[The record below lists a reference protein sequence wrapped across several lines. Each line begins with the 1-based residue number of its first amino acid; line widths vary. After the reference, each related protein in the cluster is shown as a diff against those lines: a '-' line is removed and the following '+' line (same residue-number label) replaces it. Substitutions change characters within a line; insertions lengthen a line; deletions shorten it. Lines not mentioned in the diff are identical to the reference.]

1 MLQFLKKSAAR
12 RRSTGHGSGEEDNV
26 NKAGE
31 VITNG
36 GGATKTMTE
45 PVSDEEALREAERY
59 WMDQQNQDS
68 TNLCAPVVKSRL
80 SRNLLDI
87 LAEQSCICYFVQ
99 FLETKRA
106 LPLVKF
112 WLEVEGFKAAAAE
125 SVRLDERIAKG
136 VSGTVGQ
143 HRGLNRSV
151 SSDNYDSVS
160 FLSVDCDSISTFSE
174 NAFEDTGTTTDDP
187 TTASSRSCTPIPA
200 TTPLPVLLEEDRKP
214 ASNEEAM
221 RQSLTDDEKL
231 KLEEQPAAAAAT
243 NVQQNGG
250 GFNSL
255 VISDAV
261 RIYRK
266 FLASSS
272 PYYIEVPA
280 TILSAISL
288 ALCGGGN
295 CSERIFDDVQQYL
308 VEVMEKNHLNAFL
321 ESGFYCK
328 YTFEVLSSDSLTL
341 KDILCSEMALFY
353 FMEYLE
359 QKSKRHT
366 LEFCVSA
373 SHFHRTTTSVGSSGS
388 SSSQAQA
395 DAVVLYQKYFSLQA
409 TCSLTLSDKVRFLIE
424 EQICSQDV
432 GVIKRCFELP
442 SRIVERF
449 LDRQYFQGFL
459 KSPLYAKFLSELV
472 GKIGSNPAE
481 EASGNFGI
489 LAGRKQIFTNDRRV
503 GAGGNQRRGHRKTF
517 SDVTSDST
525 NRAAQAQHSPFISS
539 QNTLLAMPDASFHRK
554 RLNPPPLPSAGVG
567 SSDLMLIDSRQLY
580 NPDLLW
586 RRNSVAGLTFG
597 RVDALG
603 RYERDFDIA
612 EPPQD
617 DDRWS
622 KNRLKKAMRKLVN
635 LPEDKAQE
643 ELAWQVAEMIVKDI
657 TSVTLSGGSG
667 EMPPSDIPTSTAS
680 S

>member
-1 MLQFLKKSAAR
+1 MAKDKLP
-12 RRSTGHGSGEEDNV
+12 
-26 NKAGE
+26 
-31 VITNG
+31 
-36 GGATKTMTE
+36 E
-45 PVSDEEALREAERY
+45 PISSDDEALREAERY
-59 WMDQQNQDS
+59 WMDQQN
-68 TNLCAPVVKSRL
+68 LGPVAKSRL

-99 FLETKRA
+99 FLETKSA

-125 SVRLDERIAKG
+125 SVRLEERIAKG
-136 VSGTVGQ
+136 VQGTVQ
-143 HRGLNRSV
+143 HRGLNRSM

-174 NAFEDTGTTTDDP
+174 NAFEDAGTTTEDL
-187 TTASSRSCTPIPA
+187 TTSSRSCTP
-200 TTPLPVLLEEDRKP
+200 LPVLHEETGAKTTNQEDT
-214 ASNEEAM
+214 M

-231 KLEEQPAAAAAT
+231 KLEEQPNPTAT
-243 NVQQNGG
+243 ATTTATATASP

-266 FLASSS
+266 FLVSSSS

-280 TILSAISL
+280 TILAAISL
-288 ALCGGGN
+288 ALCGGGT
-295 CSERIFDDVQQYL
+295 CSEKIFDDAQQYL
-308 VEVMEKNHLNAFL
+308 VEVMEKNYLNAFL

-341 KDILCSEMALFY
+341 RDILCSEMALFY

-359 QKSKRHT
+359 QKGKRHT

-373 SHFHRTTTSVGSSGS
+373 SHFLRTTSGGSTTTTSQ
-388 SSSQAQA
+388 QAQA

-424 EQICSQDV
+424 EQICSTEVD
-432 GVIKRCFELP
+432 VIKRCFELP

-449 LDRQYFQGFL
+449 LERQYFQGFL
-459 KSPLYAKFLSELV
+459 RSPLYAKFLSELV

-489 LAGRKQIFTNDRRV
+489 LAGRKQIFTNDRRAA
-503 GAGGNQRRGHRKTF
+503 GGGNQRRGHRKTF

-525 NRAAQAQHSPFISS
+525 NRAKQQHSPFISS

-554 RLNPPPLPSAGVG
+554 RLTTTTSSGG
-567 SSDLMLIDSRQLY
+567 SDLMLIDSRQLY

-603 RYERDFDIA
+603 RYERDFDMA

-657 TSVTLSGGSG
+657 TSVTMNGG
-667 EMPPSDIPTSTAS
+667 EPPAMADIPNS
-680 S
+680 SS

>member
-1 MLQFLKKSAAR
+1 MSKDKL
-12 RRSTGHGSGEEDNV
+12 
-26 NKAGE
+26 
-31 VITNG
+31 
-36 GGATKTMTE
+36 
-45 PVSDEEALREAERY
+45 PVPISSDDEALREAERY
-59 WMDQQNQDS
+59 WMDQQN
-68 TNLCAPVVKSRL
+68 LGPVAKSRL

-99 FLETKRA
+99 FLETKSA

-125 SVRLDERIAKG
+125 SVRLEERIAKG
-136 VSGTVGQ
+136 VSTVQ
-143 HRGLNRSV
+143 HRGLNRSM

-174 NAFEDTGTTTDDP
+174 NAFEDAGTTTEDL
-187 TTASSRSCTPIPA
+187 TTSSRSCTP
-200 TTPLPVLLEEDRKP
+200 LPVLHEESGAKTTSSEDT
-214 ASNEEAM
+214 M

-231 KLEEQPAAAAAT
+231 KLEEQEPNPTAT
-243 NVQQNGG
+243 APTTATATASP

-266 FLASSS
+266 FLVSSSS

-280 TILSAISL
+280 TILAAISL
-288 ALCGGGN
+288 ALCGGGT

-308 VEVMEKNHLNAFL
+308 VEVMEKNYLNAFL

-341 KDILCSEMALFY
+341 RDILCSEMALFY

-373 SHFHRTTTSVGSSGS
+373 SHFLRTTSSGS
-388 SSSQAQA
+388 TTSQQAQA

-424 EQICSQDV
+424 EQICSTEVD
-432 GVIKRCFELP
+432 VIKRCFELP

-449 LDRQYFQGFL
+449 LERQYFQGFL
-459 KSPLYAKFLSELV
+459 RSPLYAKFLSELV

-489 LAGRKQIFTNDRRV
+489 LAGRKQIFTNDRRAA
-503 GAGGNQRRGHRKTF
+503 GGGNQRRGHRKTF

-525 NRAAQAQHSPFISS
+525 NRAKQQHSPFISS

-554 RLNPPPLPSAGVG
+554 RLTTTTSSGG
-567 SSDLMLIDSRQLY
+567 SDLMLIDSRQLY

-603 RYERDFDIA
+603 RYERDFDMA

-657 TSVTLSGGSG
+657 TSVTMNGGD
-667 EMPPSDIPTSTAS
+667 PPATADIPNS
-680 S
+680 SSSS

>member
-1 MLQFLKKSAAR
+1 MAK
-12 RRSTGHGSGEEDNV
+12 V
-26 NKAGE
+26 P
-31 VITNG
+31 
-36 GGATKTMTE
+36 E
-45 PVSDEEALREAERY
+45 PFGSDEEALREAERY
-59 WMDQQNQDS
+59 WMDQQN
-68 TNLCAPVVKSRL
+68 LGPVAKSRL

-99 FLETKRA
+99 FLETKSA
-106 LPLVKF
+106 LPLIKF
-112 WLEVEGFKAAAAE
+112 YLEVEGFKSAAAE
-125 SVRLDERIAKG
+125 SVRLEERIAKG
-136 VSGTVGQ
+136 VSTV

-174 NAFEDTGTTTDDP
+174 NAFDDAGTTTEDL
-187 TTASSRSCTPIPA
+187 TTSSRSCTP
-200 TTPLPVLLEEDRKP
+200 LPVLHEETSKP
-214 ASNEEAM
+214 TNEDTM

-231 KLEEQPAAAAAT
+231 KLEEQPPATTTTTTTTAT
-243 NVQQNGG
+243 NP

-266 FLASSS
+266 FLVSSSS

-280 TILSAISL
+280 TVLGAISL
-288 ALCGGGN
+288 ALCGGGT
-295 CSERIFDDVQQYL
+295 CSERIFDDAQQYL
-308 VEVMEKNHLNAFL
+308 VEVMEKNYLNAFL

-341 KDILCSEMALFY
+341 RDILCSEMALFY

-359 QKSKRHT
+359 QKGKRHT

-373 SHFHRTTTSVGSSGS
+373 SHFLRTTSGS
-388 SSSQAQA
+388 TTSSQQ
-395 DAVVLYQKYFSLQA
+395 DAVVLYQKYFSLEA
-409 TCSLTLSDKVRFLIE
+409 TCSLSLSDKVRFLIE
-424 EQICSQDV
+424 EQICSTEVDV
-432 GVIKRCFELP
+432 ITRCFELP

-449 LDRQYFQGFL
+449 LERQYFQGFL
-459 KSPLYAKFLSELV
+459 RSPLYAKFLSELV

-489 LAGRKQIFTNDRRV
+489 LAGRKQIFTNDRRTAA
-503 GAGGNQRRGHRKTF
+503 GANQRRGHRKTF

-525 NRAAQAQHSPFISS
+525 NRAKQQHSPFISS
-539 QNTLLAMPDASFHRK
+539 QNTLLAMPDANFHRK
-554 RLNPPPLPSAGVG
+554 RLTTTT
-567 SSDLMLIDSRQLY
+567 SSGGNDLMLIDSRQLY

-597 RVDALG
+597 RVDPLG
-603 RYERDFDIA
+603 RYERDFDMA

-657 TSVTLSGGSG
+657 TSVTMNGG
-667 EMPPSDIPTSTAS
+667 EPPTTDIPGPS

>member
-1 MLQFLKKSAAR
+1 MAKLP
-12 RRSTGHGSGEEDNV
+12 
-26 NKAGE
+26 
-31 VITNG
+31 
-36 GGATKTMTE
+36 E
-45 PVSDEEALREAERY
+45 PVSSDEEALREAERY
-59 WMDQQNQDS
+59 WMDQQ
-68 TNLCAPVVKSRL
+68 TLGPVAKSRL

-99 FLETKRA
+99 FLETKSA

-112 WLEVEGFKAAAAE
+112 YLEVEGFKSAAAE
-125 SVRLDERIAKG
+125 SVRLEERIAKG
-136 VSGTVGQ
+136 VGTTVQ
-143 HRGLNRSV
+143 HRPLNRSV

-160 FLSVDCDSISTFSE
+160 FLSADCDSISTFSE
-174 NAFEDTGTTTDDP
+174 NAFEDAGTTTEDL
-187 TTASSRSCTPIPA
+187 TTSSRSCTP
-200 TTPLPVLLEEDRKP
+200 LPILHEETGGKP
-214 ASNEEAM
+214 EDTM

-231 KLEEQPAAAAAT
+231 KLEEQPPTTTTTSTTTTTAT
-243 NVQQNGG
+243 NP

-266 FLASSS
+266 FLVSSSS

-280 TILSAISL
+280 TILAAISL
-288 ALCGGGN
+288 ALCGGGTT
-295 CSERIFDDVQQYL
+295 CSERIFDDAQQYL
-308 VEVMEKNHLNAFL
+308 VEVMEKNYLNAFL

-341 KDILCSEMALFY
+341 RDILCSEMALFY

-359 QKSKRHT
+359 QKGKRHT

-373 SHFHRTTTSVGSSGS
+373 SHFLRTATSGGGSTTSTT
-388 SSSQAQA
+388 SQQQAAQA

-409 TCSLTLSDKVRFLIE
+409 TCSLSLSDKVRFLIE
-424 EQICSQDV
+424 EQICSTEVD
-432 GVIKRCFELP
+432 VIKRCFELP

-449 LDRQYFQGFL
+449 LERQYFQGFL
-459 KSPLYAKFLSELV
+459 RSPLYAKFLSELV

-489 LAGRKQIFTNDRRV
+489 LAGRKQIFTNDRRTA
-503 GAGGNQRRGHRKTF
+503 AGGNQRRGHRKTF

-525 NRAAQAQHSPFISS
+525 NRAKQQHSPFISS

-554 RLNPPPLPSAGVG
+554 RLTTTTSSGG
-567 SSDLMLIDSRQLY
+567 SDLMLIDSRQLY

-603 RYERDFDIA
+603 RYERDFDMA

-657 TSVTLSGGSG
+657 TSVTMNGG
-667 EMPPSDIPTSTAS
+667 EPPSTDVPS
-680 S
+680 SSS

>member
-12 RRSTGHGSGEEDNV
+12 RRSTGHGSGEEENV
-26 NKAGE
+26 NKSAAAGE

-36 GGATKTMTE
+36 GTTTMTTSKAE
-45 PVSDEEALREAERY
+45 PVSDEEALREAECY
-59 WMDQQNQDS
+59 WMDQQNQDK
-68 TNLCAPVVKSRL
+68 CPPVAKSRL

-99 FLETKRA
+99 FLETKSA

-136 VSGTVGQ
+136 VTGTVGQ

-174 NAFEDTGTTTDDP
+174 NAFEDVGTPTTTEDL
-187 TTASSRSCTPIPA
+187 TTASSRSCTPIPP
-200 TTPLPVLLEEDRKP
+200 TPLPVLLEEDRKP
-214 ASNEEAM
+214 ATNATNEEAM

-231 KLEEQPAAAAAT
+231 KLEEQPAVT
-243 NVQQNGG
+243 GHVQQNGG

-266 FLASSS
+266 FLVSSS
-272 PYYIEVPA
+272 PYFIEVPA

-288 ALCGGGN
+288 ALCGGGT
-295 CSERIFDDVQQYL
+295 CSEQIFDDAQQYL
-308 VEVMEKNHLNAFL
+308 VEVMEKNYLNAFL

-328 YTFEVLSSDSLTL
+328 YTFEVLSSDTLTL

-359 QKSKRHT
+359 QKAKRHT

-373 SHFHRTTTSVGSSGS
+373 SHFHRTTSSSGTGSSN
-388 SSSQAQA
+388 QAQA

-424 EQICSQDV
+424 EQICSQDLA
-432 GVIKRCFELP
+432 VIKRCFELP
-442 SRIVERF
+442 SRIIERF
-449 LDRQYFQGFL
+449 LERQYFQGFL
-459 KSPLYAKFLSELV
+459 KSPLYAKFLSELM

-489 LAGRKQIFTNDRRV
+489 LAGRKQIFSHDRRI
-503 GAGGNQRRGHRKTF
+503 GAAGNQRRGHRKTF

-525 NRAAQAQHSPFISS
+525 NRAKQQQHSPFISS
-539 QNTLLAMPDASFHRK
+539 QNTLLAMPDVSFHRK
-554 RLNPPPLPSAGVG
+554 RLNPPPTSGG

-603 RYERDFDIA
+603 RYERDFDMA

-657 TSVTLSGGSG
+657 TSVTMNAGTG
-667 EMPPSDIPTSTAS
+667 ETPAPDISTSTAS

>member
-12 RRSTGHGSGEEDNV
+12 RRSTGHGSGEEENV
-26 NKAGE
+26 NKSAAGE
-31 VITNG
+31 VIANG
-36 GGATKTMTE
+36 GTAMKAE
-45 PVSDEEALREAERY
+45 PVNDEEALREAERY
-59 WMDQQNQDS
+59 WMDQQNQERDQ
-68 TNLCAPVVKSRL
+68 CAPVAKSRL

-99 FLETKRA
+99 FLETKSA

-112 WLEVEGFKAAAAE
+112 WLEVEGFKAASAE

-136 VSGTVGQ
+136 VTAGTVAP

-174 NAFEDTGTTTDDP
+174 NAFEDVGTPTTEDI
-187 TTASSRSCTPIPA
+187 TTASSRSCTPIPQ
-200 TTPLPVLLEEDRKP
+200 TPLPVLLEEDRKP
-214 ASNEEAM
+214 ANEDAM

-231 KLEEQPAAAAAT
+231 KLEEQPVAAATT

-266 FLASSS
+266 FLVSSS

-280 TILSAISL
+280 TVLSAISL
-288 ALCGGGN
+288 ALCGGGT
-295 CSERIFDDVQQYL
+295 CSERIFDDAQQYL
-308 VEVMEKNHLNAFL
+308 VEVMEKSYLNAFL

-359 QKSKRHT
+359 QKGKRHT

-373 SHFHRTTTSVGSSGS
+373 SHFLRTTSSSSSGTG

-442 SRIVERF
+442 SRIIERF
-449 LDRQYFQGFL
+449 LERQYFQGFL

-489 LAGRKQIFTNDRRV
+489 LAGRKQIFTNDRRA
-503 GAGGNQRRGHRKTF
+503 GAGANQRRGHRKTF

-525 NRAAQAQHSPFISS
+525 IRHQHSPFISS

-554 RLNPPPLPSAGVG
+554 RLNPP
-567 SSDLMLIDSRQLY
+567 SSSQADLMLIDSRQLY

-603 RYERDFDIA
+603 RYERDFDMA

-657 TSVTLSGGSG
+657 TSVTMNGGGSN
-667 EMPPSDIPTSTAS
+667 ETPDIPTSTAS
-680 S
+680 